1 MHHNHGRVNVILG
14 LKGVLGSLSR
24 LKFSHCLST
33 NVLYQWRN
41 QRLVSI
47 AKSPLGELE
56 RSNTSLSGINPEK
69 SDGPIPKSDLSKR
82 RMIEVEM
89 FAVLVSKQTR
99 PDSSCMF
106 IFTHLNHL

>member
-14 LKGVLGSLSR
+14 LKDVLGS

-33 NVLYQWRN
+33 NVSYQWRN

-56 RSNTSLSGINPEK
+56 WPNTSLSGINPEK
-69 SDGPIPKSDLSKR
+69 SD
-82 RMIEVEM
+82 
-89 FAVLVSKQTR
+89 
-99 PDSSCMF
+99 DSQIGF
-106 IFTHLNHL
+106 VQNRNK

>member
-14 LKGVLGSLSR
+14 LKGGLGSLSR

-56 RSNTSLSGINPEK
+56 WPNTSLSGINPEK
-69 SDGPIPKSDLSKR
+69 SD
-82 RMIEVEM
+82 
-89 FAVLVSKQTR
+89 
-99 PDSSCMF
+99 DSQIGF
-106 IFTHLNHL
+106 VQNRNK

>member
-14 LKGVLGSLSR
+14 LKGGLGSLSR

-56 RSNTSLSGINPEK
+56 RPNTSLSGINPEK
-69 SDGPIPKSDLSKR
+69 SDDSQIGFVQKR
-82 RMIEVEM
+82 N
-89 FAVLVSKQTR
+89 KQTEGKEQGKYSR
-99 PDSSCMF
+99 LCVF
-106 IFTHLNHL
+106 VILNVLN

>member
-1 MHHNHGRVNVILG
+1 MHHNHARVNVILG
-14 LKGVLGSLSR
+14 LKGGLGSLSR

-69 SDGPIPKSDLSKR
+69 SDSPIPKSDLSKR
-82 RMIEVEM
+82 ETN
-89 FAVLVSKQTR
+89 KQKGKKQGTYSR
-99 PDSSCMF
+99 LGLCVFVISN
-106 IFTHLNHL
+106 ILNW